1 VTRAELVRQLIE
13 DGCTLLRHGA
23 RHDIFLN
30 PRTGQKQPVPRH
42 TEIDDQLVRHIRKH
56 LGLTV

>member
-1 VTRAELVRQLIE
+1 MTRAELVRQLIE